1 MYVILRSAIL
11 RKVKEHIM
19 EKHGD
24 KIEVTE
30 REASNKPR
38 KSHNVRIVLAVSL
51 LLAIV
56 TLSIVWIVPAL
67 S

>member
-1 MYVILRSAIL
+1 MVTFAYLATA
-11 RKVKEHIM
+11 KEHDM

-24 KIEVTE
+24 QIEVTE

-38 KSHNVRIVLAVSL
+38 GPHNVRIVLATSL
-51 LLAIV
+51 LLAV
-56 TLSIVWIVPAL
+56 VMMSLVWIVPAL

>member
-1 MYVILRSAIL
+1 LITE
-11 RKVKEHIM
+11 KEQDM

-24 KIEVTE
+24 QIEVTE

-38 KSHNVRIVLAVSL
+38 APHNVRIVLAASL

-56 TLSIVWIVPAL
+56 VLSLVWIVPAL

>member
-1 MYVILRSAIL
+1 
-11 RKVKEHIM
+11 M

-24 KIEVTE
+24 QIEVTE

-38 KSHNVRIVLAVSL
+38 TSHNVRIVLAASL
-51 LLAIV
+51 LLAV
-56 TLSIVWIVPAL
+56 VVMSMVWIIPAL

>member
-1 MYVILRSAIL
+1 
-11 RKVKEHIM
+11 M

-24 KIEVTE
+24 QIEVTE

-38 KSHNVRIVLAVSL
+38 APHNVRIVLAASL

-56 TLSIVWIVPAL
+56 VLSLVWIVPAL

>member
-1 MYVILRSAIL
+1 MYDIIDCDSLKTA
-11 RKVKEHIM
+11 KEDKM

-24 KIEVTE
+24 QIEVTE
-30 REASNKPR
+30 REASNKP
-38 KSHNVRIVLAVSL
+38 SGPHGVRIVLAVSL

-56 TLSIVWIVPAL
+56 ALSVVWIIPAL

>member
-1 MYVILRSAIL
+1 MYDKGEPDKPIS
-11 RKVKEHIM
+11 KEQDM

-24 KIEVTE
+24 EIEVTE

-38 KSHNVRIVLAVSL
+38 APHNVRIVLAVSL

-56 TLSIVWIVPAL
+56 VLSLVWIIPAL
-67 S
+67 A

>member
-1 MYVILRSAIL
+1 MLDRDEPDRL
-11 RKVKEHIM
+11 NLEKDQDM

-24 KIEVTE
+24 EIEVTE

-38 KSHNVRIVLAVSL
+38 TSHNVRIVLAVSL

-56 TLSIVWIVPAL
+56 VLSLVWIIPAL

>member
-1 MYVILRSAIL
+1 
-11 RKVKEHIM
+11 M

-24 KIEVTE
+24 QIEVTE

-38 KSHNVRIVLAVSL
+38 GPHNVRIVLAVSL
-51 LLAIV
+51 LLAV
-56 TLSIVWIVPAL
+56 VVMSMVWIIPAL

>member
-1 MYVILRSAIL
+1 MAE
-11 RKVKEHIM
+11 KEEPDKSIPAKEQDM

-24 KIEVTE
+24 EIEVTE

-38 KSHNVRIVLAVSL
+38 TPHNVRIVLAVSL

-56 TLSIVWIVPAL
+56 VMSLVWIIPAL

>member
-1 MYVILRSAIL
+1 
-11 RKVKEHIM
+11 M

-24 KIEVTE
+24 QIEVTE

-38 KSHNVRIVLAVSL
+38 SPHNVRIVLAASL
-51 LLAIV
+51 LLAV
-56 TLSIVWIVPAL
+56 VMMSLAWIVPAL

>member
-1 MYVILRSAIL
+1 
-11 RKVKEHIM
+11 M
-19 EKHGD
+19 EKQGD
-24 KIEVTE
+24 EVEVTE

-38 KSHNVRIVLAVSL
+38 RPHNVRIVLAVSL

-56 TLSIVWIVPAL
+56 ALSIVWIIPAL

>member
-1 MYVILRSAIL
+1 
-11 RKVKEHIM
+11 M

-24 KIEVTE
+24 QIEVTE

-38 KSHNVRIVLAVSL
+38 APHNVRIVLAASL
-51 LLAIV
+51 LLVIV
-56 TLSIVWIVPAL
+56 VLSLVWIVPAL

>member
-1 MYVILRSAIL
+1 MVAFAIL
-11 RKVKEHIM
+11 GTAKEQNM

-24 KIEVTE
+24 QIEVTE

-38 KSHNVRIVLAVSL
+38 APHNVRIVLAASL
-51 LLAIV
+51 LLAV
-56 TLSIVWIVPAL
+56 VVMSMVWIIPAV

>member
-1 MYVILRSAIL
+1 MLAFAIL
-11 RKVKEHIM
+11 GTAKEQNM

-24 KIEVTE
+24 QIEVTE

-38 KSHNVRIVLAVSL
+38 ASHNVRIVLAASL
-51 LLAIV
+51 LLAVIV
-56 TLSIVWIVPAL
+56 MSMAWIIPAL

>member
-1 MYVILRSAIL
+1 MVAFAIL
-11 RKVKEHIM
+11 GTAKEQNM

-24 KIEVTE
+24 HIEVTE

-38 KSHNVRIVLAVSL
+38 APHNVRIVLAASL
-51 LLAIV
+51 LLAV
-56 TLSIVWIVPAL
+56 VVMSMVWIIPAM

>member
-1 MYVILRSAIL
+1 MVAFAISGTA
-11 RKVKEHIM
+11 KEHNM

-24 KIEVTE
+24 QIEVTE

-38 KSHNVRIVLAVSL
+38 APHNVRIVLAASL
-51 LLAIV
+51 LLAV
-56 TLSIVWIVPAL
+56 VVMSMVWIIPAM

>member
-1 MYVILRSAIL
+1 LITE
-11 RKVKEHIM
+11 KEQDM

-24 KIEVTE
+24 QIEVTE

-38 KSHNVRIVLAVSL
+38 AAHNVRIVLAASL

-56 TLSIVWIVPAL
+56 VLSLVWIIPAL

>member
-1 MYVILRSAIL
+1 
-11 RKVKEHIM
+11 M

-30 REASNKPR
+30 RKASNKPR

>member
-1 MYVILRSAIL
+1 MIVFASLAAA
-11 RKVKEHIM
+11 KEQDM

-24 KIEVTE
+24 QIEVTE

-38 KSHNVRIVLAVSL
+38 APHNVRIVLAASL
-51 LLAIV
+51 LLAV
-56 TLSIVWIVPAL
+56 AALSMVWIIPAL

>member
-1 MYVILRSAIL
+1 
-11 RKVKEHIM
+11 M

-30 REASNKPR
+30 REASNKPS
-38 KSHNVRIVLAVSL
+38 KPHHVRIVLAVSL
-51 LLAIV
+51 LLAV
-56 TLSIVWIVPAL
+56 VVMSLVWIIPAL

>member
-1 MYVILRSAIL
+1 
-11 RKVKEHIM
+11 M

-24 KIEVTE
+24 QIEITE

-38 KSHNVRIVLAVSL
+38 APHGVRIVLAASL
-51 LLAIV
+51 LLAIAV
-56 TLSIVWIVPAL
+56 MSLAWIIPAL

>member
-1 MYVILRSAIL
+1 
-11 RKVKEHIM
+11 M

-24 KIEVTE
+24 QIEVTE

-38 KSHNVRIVLAVSL
+38 GPHNVRIVLAASL
-51 LLAIV
+51 LLAV
-56 TLSIVWIVPAL
+56 VVMSMVWIIPAL

>member
-1 MYVILRSAIL
+1 MVAFAYLFL
-11 RKVKEHIM
+11 TKEHYM

-24 KIEVTE
+24 QIEVTE

-38 KSHNVRIVLAVSL
+38 GPHNVRIVLAASL
-51 LLAIV
+51 LLAV
-56 TLSIVWIVPAL
+56 VMMSLVWIVPAL